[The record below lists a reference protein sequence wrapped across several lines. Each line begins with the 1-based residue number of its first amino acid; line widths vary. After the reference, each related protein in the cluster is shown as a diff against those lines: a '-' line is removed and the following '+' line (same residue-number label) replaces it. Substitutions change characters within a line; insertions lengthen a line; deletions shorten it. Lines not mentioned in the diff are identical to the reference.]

1 MVRVRVVG
9 AKYHREA
16 YDNVNEHS
24 KLSLVRETTN
34 AFDPNAIMVLADS
47 NHIGYVSKDGDKRVK
62 TNIELLNKI
71 TNVEQANVILD
82 KKYKNYMYIE
92 VIDMNKYS
100 FEISKMTDEQIRE
113 LGEQATLS
121 ILSSEAKE
129 ADLVFG
135 GMRHQLAHKEG
146 VKPEIGEICHLERKW
161 RGKKDGQWV
170 NEAHREPGD
179 KGTVHLVSDK
189 NGYSYGVLMQS
200 EKKVAQIK
208 RMSGKYKY
216 VWTNQDV
223 RDYDYFMNP
232 YTLYEVVDVL
242 DGVFVF
248 VKRVGPDE
256 FELATGR
263 HNYEKVY

>member
-1 MVRVRVVG
+1 MRIRVVG
-9 AKYHREA
+9 GKYHKEA
-16 YDNVNEHS
+16 YDGVDEQS

-47 NHIGYVSKDGDKRVK
+47 NHIGYVSRDGNRKVK
-62 TNIELLNKI
+62 TNVELIN
-71 TNVEQANVILD
+71 NMADVEKTNVILD
-82 KKYKNYMYIE
+82 KKYKNYMYME
-92 VIDMNKYS
+92 VLEMNKYS
-100 FEISKMTDEQIRE
+100 FEIGKMSDEQIRE
-113 LGEQATLS
+113 LGKQATLS

-161 RGKKDGQWV
+161 RGKKNGEWV
-170 NEAHREPGD
+170 NEFHREPGD

-200 EKKVAQIK
+200 ERKLSQIK
-208 RMSGKYKY
+208 RLLGGGKY

-223 RDYDYFMNP
+223 RDYDYFLNP
-232 YTLYEVVDVL
+232 YTLYKVVDIL

-248 VKRVGPDE
+248 VERVGPDE
-256 FELATGR
+256 FQLATGR